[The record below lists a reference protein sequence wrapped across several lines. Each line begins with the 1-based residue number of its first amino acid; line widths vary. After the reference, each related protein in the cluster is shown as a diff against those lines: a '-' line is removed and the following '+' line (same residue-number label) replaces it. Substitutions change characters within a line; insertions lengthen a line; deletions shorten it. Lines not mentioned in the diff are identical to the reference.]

1 MVEEHSAVGR
11 SNTGKSCGRSRRE
24 NAGISSESRVR
35 IPPTENLRFPEEGS
49 STQGQSGPKPRTK
62 VVGDGQQAKDS
73 CTTESRLSEVGT
85 QKDKSSAAL
94 VDRVQAVRL
103 MTRQIRSSEVEL

>member
-1 MVEEHSAVGR
+1 M
-11 SNTGKSCGRSRRE
+11 
-24 NAGISSESRVR
+24 SSVRQVR
-35 IPPTENLRFPEEGS
+35 ILPTEYLRFPEEGS

-85 QKDKSSAAL
+85 QKDRQSAPL
-94 VDRVQAVRL
+94 VECVQAVSL
-103 MTRQIRSSEVEL
+103 SDRQIRQA

>member
-1 MVEEHSAVGR
+1 M
-11 SNTGKSCGRSRRE
+11 
-24 NAGISSESRVR
+24 SSERRVR

-85 QKDKSSAAL
+85 QKDRQSTPL
-94 VDRVQAVRL
+94 VERVQASRGI
-103 MTRQIRSSEVEL
+103 RQANPFDHNPEALRGGKYSTGSC

>member
-1 MVEEHSAVGR
+1 MRTEAESVRIRGLH
-11 SNTGKSCGRSRRE
+11 RRE
-24 NAGISSESRVR
+24 NVGMSSESKVR
-35 IPPTENLRFPEEGS
+35 ILATENLRFPEEGS

-85 QKDKSSAAL
+85 QKDRQSMLL
-94 VDRVQAVRL
+94 VKHVQALRL
-103 MTRQIRSSEVEL
+103 NRRQIRGSKGWGVMRREI

>member
-1 MVEEHSAVGR
+1 MVEEHRIRAEAVAVRDGGLY
-11 SNTGKSCGRSRRE
+11 TRE
-24 NAGISSESRVR
+24 NVGMSSESKVR
-35 IPPTENLRFPEEGS
+35 ILATENLRFPEEGS

-85 QKDKSSAAL
+85 QKDRQSTLL
-94 VDRVQAVRL
+94 VMRVQASRL
-103 MTRQIRSSEVEL
+103 LSRQIRLT

>member
-1 MVEEHSAVGR
+1 M
-11 SNTGKSCGRSRRE
+11 
-24 NAGISSESRVR
+24 SSVRQVR
-35 IPPTENLRFPEEGS
+35 ILPTEYLRFPEEGS

-85 QKDKSSAAL
+85 QKDRLSIPL
-94 VDRVQAVRL
+94 VEYVQAVRL
-103 MTRQIRSSEVEL
+103 GSRQIRYL

>member
-1 MVEEHSAVGR
+1 MVEEHRIRAEAVAVRDGGLY
-11 SNTGKSCGRSRRE
+11 TRE
-24 NAGISSESRVR
+24 NVGMSSARQVR
-35 IPPTENLRFPEEGS
+35 ILPAENLRFPEEGS

-85 QKDKSSAAL
+85 QKDRQSMLL
-94 VDRVQAVRL
+94 VKHVQASRL
-103 MTRQIRSSEVEL
+103 ECRQIRIP

>member
-1 MVEEHSAVGR
+1 MGR
-11 SNTGKSCGRSRRE
+11 SCAGRHGGLHTSE
-24 NAGISSESRVR
+24 NVGMSSEREVR
-35 IPPTENLRFPEEGS
+35 ILPAENLRFPEEGS

-85 QKDKSSAAL
+85 QKDRQSMLL
-94 VDRVQAVRL
+94 VKHVQASRPDR
-103 MTRQIRSSEVEL
+103 RQIRDP